1 MSMLW
6 VYPAVAV
13 LVLFVVLLVK
23 LTSRTPRAPRPHGR
37 RRNTAQTAAAFTLGA
52 VLSGAAMTLTGFA
65 GSAMR
70 R

>member
-23 LTSRTPRAPRPHGR
+23 LTSRTPRVSRPRG
-37 RRNTAQTAAAFTLGA
+37 RRNTARTAAAFTLGA

-65 GSAMR
+65 GSAKR

>member
-23 LTSRTPRAPRPHGR
+23 LTSRTPRVPRPHG

-65 GSAMR
+65 GSAKR

>member
-13 LVLFVVLLVK
+13 LVLTIVMIVRLA
-23 LTSRTPRAPRPHGR
+23 TRDSRVPRPRAG
-37 RRNTAQTAAAFTLGA
+37 RRNTARTAAAFTAGA
-52 VLSGAAMTLTGFA
+52 VVTGAAMTLTGFA
-65 GSAMR
+65 GSAKR

>member
-23 LTSRTPRAPRPHGR
+23 LTSRTPRVPRPHR

-65 GSAMR
+65 GSAKR